1 MRSNLGTPQ
10 LGCSFTDTVSPEAL
24 AGFFY
29 ENTAGIAD
37 TTVVPTTN
45 STLTDDQLT
54 DCGNDDLSITTAF
67 CVQAVGT
74 PAITQDIE
82 MVFGSNGTNFVWTMN
97 NSTFRGDYNDPT
109 LEHVAGGNM
118 TFEPEWNVFNF
129 GNSSSIRIV
138 LTNTFSHGPH
148 PMHLHGH
155 NFHVLSEGTG
165 AWDGTVVNAGN
176 SQVRDVQILRSAPD
190 DTTPS
195 HLVIQWQND
204 NPGVWPLHCHIAWHV
219 SAGLY
224 INVLEQP
231 EAIQAKTFP
240 ASIAQNTANWAAW
253 TNSNVVD
260 QIDSGV

>member
-29 ENTAGIAD
+29 ENAD
-37 TTVVPTTN
+37 TNTLPTTN
-45 STLTDDQLT
+45 SSLTDAQLT
-54 DCGNDDLSITTAF
+54 DCGNDDLTLTTAL
-67 CVQAVGT
+67 CVQKVGT
-74 PAITQDIE
+74 PAVSQTID

-109 LEHVAGGNM
+109 LPHVAGGNM
-118 TFEPEWNVFNF
+118 TFEPEWNVFDF
-129 GNSSSIRIV
+129 GTNATVRIV
-138 LTNTFSHGPH
+138 LINHFSHGPH

-155 NFHVLSEGTG
+155 NFHVLAEGTG
-165 AWDGTVVNAGN
+165 TWDGTVVNAAN

-190 DTTPS
+190 DNTPAF
-195 HLVIQWQND
+195 LVLQWAND

-224 INVLEQP
+224 INVLENAP
-231 EAIQAKTFP
+231 AIKAKTFP
-240 ASIAQNTANWAAW
+240 PSIADTAASWDAW

-260 QIDSGV
+260 QIDSGL